1 MARLRPARTFR
12 DSNSQAWARYSLRK
26 PRKNYI
32 KAMPR
37 NHIQVFKTGTDKGIF
52 DLVMTLNAD
61 RYMQLRSNSIEAARE
76 TANKYLSNLLPENYL
91 LRVLIYPHNVIRE
104 HKLGGFAGA
113 DRTSRGMN
121 MAFGKP
127 IAVAARIKKDQ
138 PIMLVKTTSA
148 NKAAAHEA
156 LRKASTKLSGKCKI
170 KVA

>member
-37 NHIQVFKTGTDKGIF
+37 NHIQVFKTGTDKSTF
-52 DLVMTLNAD
+52 DLSLALTSD
-61 RYMQLRSNSIEAARE
+61 RYMQLRSNSIESARE
-76 TANKYLSNLLPENYL
+76 AANKYLAASLPDNYL
-91 LRVLIYPHNVIRE
+91 LSVLIYPHNVIRE

-113 DRTSRGMN
+113 DRTSRGMS

-138 PIMLVKTTSA
+138 PIMLVKTTSG
-148 NKAAAHEA
+148 NKTVAHEA

-170 KVA
+170 KVV